1 MANKIQTRIKNYLK
15 YKQHVQY
22 VTTRTLELRSK
33 ICSQACLYGTVDE
46 ITRTLYLKYNNRLI
60 KLQDKE

>member
-46 ITRTLYLKYNNRLI
+46 ITRTLYLKYNDRLI
-60 KLQDKE
+60 KLRDKE

>member
-1 MANKIQTRIKNYLK
+1 MRRRLELLKQYLR
-15 YKQHVQY
+15 YKKHYAY
-22 VTTRTLELRSK
+22 VEARTLELRAK

-60 KLQDKE
+60 KLRNKE

>member
-15 YKQHVQY
+15 YKQHVQF
-22 VTTRTLELRSK
+22 VQERTLELRSK

-46 ITRTLYLKYNNRLI
+46 ITRTLYLKYNSRLI
-60 KLQDKE
+60 KLRDKE

>member
-60 KLQDKE
+60 KLRDKE

>member
-1 MANKIQTRIKNYLK
+1 MANKIQTRIKKYLK
-15 YKQHVQY
+15 YKQHVQF
-22 VTTRTLELRSK
+22 VQERTLELRSK

-60 KLQDKE
+60 KLRDKE

>member
-15 YKQHVQY
+15 YKQHVHF
-22 VTTRTLELRSK
+22 VTTRTLELRSN

-46 ITRTLYLKYNNRLI
+46 TTRTLYLKYNNRLI
-60 KLQDKE
+60 ELEKRK

>member
-1 MANKIQTRIKNYLK
+1 MANKLQTRIQNYLK

-60 KLQDKE
+60 KLRDKQ

>member
-15 YKQHVQY
+15 YKQHVQF
-22 VTTRTLELRSK
+22 VQERTLKLRSK

-46 ITRTLYLKYNNRLI
+46 ITRTLYLKYNSRLI
-60 KLQDKE
+60 KLRDKE

>member
-1 MANKIQTRIKNYLK
+1 MANKIQTRIRNYLK
-15 YKQHVQY
+15 YKQHVQF
-22 VTTRTLELRSK
+22 VQERTLELRSK

-60 KLQDKE
+60 KLRDKE